1 MGIYYTNQTIE
12 AYRELEKNGY
22 LKGDKKFI
30 YLDFLP
36 SYQWMV
42 EQMDKRINNNGSF
55 PIWLWK
61 EKPDLNEEGHFPKG
75 TKSVCLTVEIPD
87 DNVLLSDFDTWHYIL
102 NTWFL
107 PLSEEEDDL
116 FEAGKLNISMEQSWE
131 RIFDFELLRKSEIW
145 SEYPLDIQGV
155 TPIIR
160 KEQIIDIEHF
170 IAK

>member
-12 AYRELEKNGY
+12 AYNELEKNGY
-22 LKGDKKFI
+22 LMGVKKFI
-30 YLDFLP
+30 YTDFLP
-36 SYQWMV
+36 SYQWMI

-55 PIWLWK
+55 PIWLWNK
-61 EKPDLNEEGHFPKG
+61 KPNLNEEGHFPKG

-87 DNVLLSDFDTWHYIL
+87 DNILLSDFDTWHYIL
-102 NTWFL
+102 NNWFL

-116 FEAGKLNISMEQSWE
+116 FGAGKIEISREQSWE
-131 RIFDFELLRKSEIW
+131 RIFDFKLLRKSEIW
-145 SEYPLDIQGV
+145 SEYPLIIQGV